1 MDGYMCI
8 VVLDLGQDALIG
20 LLLVDY
26 RLGVVGV
33 SRYFGE
39 ALGA

>member
-1 MDGYMCI
+1 MHS
-8 VVLDLGQDALIG
+8 LNSF
-20 LLLVDY
+20 LLVDY